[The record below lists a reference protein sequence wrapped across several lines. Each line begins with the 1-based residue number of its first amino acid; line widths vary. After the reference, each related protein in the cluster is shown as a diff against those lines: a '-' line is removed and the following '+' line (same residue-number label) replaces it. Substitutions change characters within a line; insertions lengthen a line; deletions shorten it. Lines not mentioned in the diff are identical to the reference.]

1 MMLPL
6 IAVIGCSTVTVTKT
20 SKGFS
25 PPISPSNVDIFGT
38 VPKFEFEEIGIVNA
52 NIYGSPETAY
62 NNIRTKA
69 GAIGADGVILNNQV
83 PLGERLLITGTAI
96 RKKK

>member
-1 MMLPL
+1 MLPL
-6 IAVIGCSTVTVTKT
+6 IAVIGCSTITVTKT

-25 PPISPSNVDIFGT
+25 PPVSPSTVDIYGT

-52 NIYGSPETAY
+52 NIFGTPETAY
-62 NNIRTKA
+62 NSIRAKA

-83 PLGERLLITGTAI
+83 PLGDRLLITGTAI